1 MKHTVFEAAAYL
13 SEHKEDFVYATIIR
27 TEGSTSRNQGSM
39 VIDTKGRITGTV
51 GGGELEAYV
60 LSQSLNLISND
71 ESYRHIHFTVQMDDE
86 VSVGVVYLFLLRCTS
101 DVERKAFIDF
111 RRWESYE
118 LDHVFGLQLQP
129 TVALLGLCEGGATIG
144 DVHPTFLS
152 HAQEALNKKS
162 TTLID
167 TGSWTC
173 HLSLPVNYH
182 NLLLIGGG
190 HVNQAIA
197 ELAHFVGIP
206 TQVVETREDFATEEL
221 FTYSKKREVAPT
233 LAEALNNIETNE
245 YTACIIA
252 SHAFGPGTTKLL
264 LGRNI
269 AYLGV
274 LGSRHKAKKLLASLT
289 LDQNDLKRLH
299 CPIGLDIGTETPQEI
314 ALSVLSEVMKVFNNR
329 SGQSLKHKANKMIV
343 VRGGGDLATG
353 VILRLFRA
361 GYYVVVLE
369 TEQPTVIRR
378 TVSIAQAMY
387 SNTDTIEG
395 VIASRCN
402 DLKDAYAKMD
412 AGIIPVLADPEGE
425 QIKRIKPVCVV
436 DAIMAKKNIGTTIT
450 DAPLVIAL
458 GPGFVAKQDCDLVI
472 ETMRGHSL
480 ARILSEGSAMP
491 NTGIPGVIGGYGKE
505 RVLHSP
511 AEGVFSSD
519 HQIGDLVKQGE
530 VIAKVGEV
538 DVIATID
545 GKLRG
550 LLNNGL
556 KVPEHFKIADIDPRG
571 EYADH
576 TTVSEKAMAIGGA
589 VLEAVDGFLSRA

>member
-1 MKHTVFEAAAYL
+1 
-13 SEHKEDFVYATIIR
+13 
-27 TEGSTSRNQGSM
+27 
-39 VIDTKGRITGTV
+39 
-51 GGGELEAYV
+51 
-60 LSQSLNLISND
+60 
-71 ESYRHIHFTVQMDDE
+71 
-86 VSVGVVYLFLLRCTS
+86 
-101 DVERKAFIDF
+101 
-111 RRWESYE
+111 
-118 LDHVFGLQLQP
+118 
-129 TVALLGLCEGGATIG
+129 
-144 DVHPTFLS
+144 
-152 HAQEALNKKS
+152 
-162 TTLID
+162 
-167 TGSWTC
+167 
-173 HLSLPVNYH
+173 
-182 NLLLIGGG
+182 
-190 HVNQAIA
+190 
-197 ELAHFVGIP
+197 
-206 TQVVETREDFATEEL
+206 VVETREDFATEDL
-221 FTYSKKREVAPT
+221 FTFSKKREVAPT
-233 LAEALNNIETNE
+233 LAEALNNVKTDE

-252 SHAFGPGTTKLL
+252 SHAFGPETTKLL
-264 LGRNI
+264 LERDI

-289 LDQNDLKRLH
+289 LEQHDLKRLH

-361 GYYVVVLE
+361 GYHVLVLE

-387 SNTDTIEG
+387 SNTITIEG
-395 VIASRCN
+395 VEASRCN
-402 DLKDAYAKMD
+402 DLKDAYAKME

-425 QIKRIKPVCVV
+425 QIKRVKPVCVV
-436 DAIMAKKNIGTTIT
+436 DAIMAKKNIGTSIT

-458 GPGFVAKQDCDLVI
+458 GPGFVAKKDCDLVI

-480 ARILSEGSAMP
+480 ARILSEGSALP
-491 NTGIPGVIGGYGKE
+491 DTRTPGVIDGYGKE
-505 RVLHSP
+505 RVIHSP
-511 AEGVFSSD
+511 AEGVFYSD

-556 KVPEHFKIADIDPRG
+556 EVPEHFKIADIDPRG
-571 EYADH
+571 EHADH

>member
-1 MKHTVFEAAAYL
+1 MP
-13 SEHKEDFVYATIIR
+13 R
-27 TEGSTSRNQGSM
+27 
-39 VIDTKGRITGTV
+39 
-51 GGGELEAYV
+51 
-60 LSQSLNLISND
+60 
-71 ESYRHIHFTVQMDDE
+71 RH
-86 VSVGVVYLFLLRCTS
+86 
-101 DVERKAFIDF
+101 FI
-111 RRWESYE
+111 
-118 LDHVFGLQLQP
+118 
-129 TVALLGLCEGGATIG
+129 
-144 DVHPTFLS
+144 
-152 HAQEALNKKS
+152 KKT

-206 TQVVETREDFATEEL
+206 TQVVETREDFATEDL
-221 FTYSKKREVAPT
+221 FTFSKKREVAPT

-252 SHAFGPGTTKLL
+252 SHAFGPETTKLL

-314 ALSVLSEVMKVFNNR
+314 ALSVLSEVMKVFSNR

-361 GYYVVVLE
+361 GYYVLVLE

-387 SNTDTIEG
+387 SGTIEIEG
-395 VIASRCN
+395 VKASRCN
-402 DLKDAYAKMD
+402 DLKDAYSKLD
-412 AGIIPVLADPEGE
+412 EGIIPVMADPEGE
-425 QIKRIKPVCVV
+425 QIRRIKPLCVV

-480 ARILSEGSAMP
+480 ARILSEGSAIP
-491 NTGIPGVIGGYGKE
+491 NTGIPGEIGGYGKE
-505 RVLHSP
+505 RVIHSP
-511 AEGVFSSD
+511 AAGVFYSD
-519 HQIGDLVKQGE
+519 HRIGDMVRQGE
-530 VIAKVGEV
+530 VIAKVGEI

-550 LLNNGL
+550 LLNNAL
-556 KVPEHFKIADIDPRG
+556 VVPEHFKIADIDPRG
-571 EYADH
+571 ELADH

>member
-60 LSQSLNLISND
+60 LSQSLNLTNTD
-71 ESYRHIHFTVQMDDE
+71 ESYRHIHFTVQMEDK
-86 VSVGVVYLFLLRCTS
+86 VSVGIVYLFLLRCTTEE
-101 DVERKAFIDF
+101 ERKAFIDF

-129 TVALLGLCEGGATIG
+129 SVTLLGLCEGGATIG

-152 HAQEALNKKS
+152 HAQDTLNKKA
-162 TTLID
+162 TTLVD
-167 TGSWTC
+167 TGSWLC

-182 NLLLIGGG
+182 NILLIGGG

-206 TQVVETREDFATEEL
+206 SQVVETREDFATEDL

-252 SHAFGPGTTKLL
+252 SHAFGLETAKLL
-264 LGRNI
+264 LNRNI

-274 LGSRHKAKKLLASLT
+274 LGSRHKAKQLLASLT
-289 LDQNDLKRLH
+289 LEQNDLRRLH

-314 ALSVLSEVMKVFNNR
+314 ALSVISEVMKVFNNR
-329 SGQSLKHKANKMIV
+329 SGQSLKHKANKMII

-361 GYYVVVLE
+361 GYYVLVLE
-369 TEQPTVIRR
+369 IERPTVIRR
-378 TVSIAQAMY
+378 TVSIAQALY
-387 SNTDTIEG
+387 SDTVVIEG
-395 VIASRCN
+395 LKASRCN
-402 DLKDAYAKMD
+402 DLKDAYVKLD
-412 AGIIPVLADPEGE
+412 AGIIPVLVDPEGE
-425 QIKRIKPVCVV
+425 HISKIKPVCVV
-436 DAIMAKKNIGTTIT
+436 DAILAKKNIGTKIT

-458 GPGFVAKQDCDLVI
+458 GPGFVAKQDCDFVI

-480 ARILSEGSAMP
+480 ARILREGSAME
-491 NTGIPGVIGGYGKE
+491 NTGVPGVIEGYGKE

-511 AEGVFSSD
+511 AAGIFNSD
-519 HQIGDLVKQGE
+519 HQIGDMVKQGE
-530 VIAKVGEV
+530 VVAKVGEV

-556 KVPEHFKIADIDPRG
+556 EVPEHFKIADIDPRG
-571 EYADH
+571 ERADH

-589 VLEAVDGFLSRA
+589 VLEAIDGFLSKA